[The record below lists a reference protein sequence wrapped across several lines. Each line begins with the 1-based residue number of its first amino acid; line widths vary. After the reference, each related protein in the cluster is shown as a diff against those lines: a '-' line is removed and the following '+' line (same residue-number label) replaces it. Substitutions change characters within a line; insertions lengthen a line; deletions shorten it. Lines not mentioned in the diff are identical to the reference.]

1 MLSYIAGILVEKSP
15 TYAIIDCNGLGYYL
29 NISLNTFSHLGA
41 INEPCRL
48 LTHLAVKSEAT
59 TPVGLVLY
67 GFHTESEREVFLLL
81 ISVSGVGANTARLII
96 SSLTAEEAISAI
108 MLGNA
113 TVFQNVKGIGAKTAQ
128 KIIIDLRD
136 KVSKT
141 SSLPDFLAPV
151 HNRNRDE
158 ALSALILLG
167 FSRNP
172 AEKALDKILK
182 TDPSLTVEQL
192 IKQALKIL

>member
-1 MLSYIAGILVEKSP
+1 MITFIEGRLVEKNP
-15 TYAIIDCNGLGYYL
+15 TYAVIHSSGIGYLL
-29 NISLNTFSHLGA
+29 NISLNTYAVLGE

-59 TPVGLVLY
+59 TPVGMVLY
-67 GFHTESEREVFLLL
+67 GFHSETEREVFLHL
-81 ISVSGVGANTARLII
+81 ISVSGVGSNTARLII
-96 SSLTAEEAISAI
+96 SSLTAEEVIHAII
-108 MLGNA
+108 NGN
-113 TVFQNVKGIGAKTAQ
+113 VGIFQNVKGIGMKTAQ

-136 KVSKT
+136 KVGKGGSV
-141 SSLPDFLAPV
+141 SGILIPV
-151 HNRNRDE
+151 HNKNRNE

-172 AEKALDKILK
+172 AEKALERVLK
-182 TDPSLTVEQL
+182 TDQNLTVEQI

>member
-1 MLSYIAGILVEKSP
+1 MITFIEGRLVEKNP
-15 TYAIIDCNGLGYYL
+15 TYAVINCNGMGYLL
-29 NISLNTFSHLGA
+29 NISLNTYAVLGE

-59 TPVGLVLY
+59 TPVGVVLY
-67 GFHTESEREVFLLL
+67 GFHSEREREVFLHL
-81 ISVSGVGANTARLII
+81 ISVSGVGSNTARLII
-96 SSLTAEEAISAI
+96 SSLTAEDVVSAI
-108 MLGNA
+108 INGNVG
-113 TVFQNVKGIGAKTAQ
+113 VFQNVKGIGSKTAQ

-136 KVSKT
+136 KVGKT
-141 SSLPDFLAPV
+141 SSLSDILIPA
-151 HNRNRDE
+151 HNKSRNE

-172 AEKALDKILK
+172 AEKALERVLK
-182 TDPSLTVEQL
+182 ADPSMTVEQL